1 MLMPETPYGIF
12 DTLPIEMTARSNLPN
27 SKTDHDCTANMS
39 NNTQDVAMTGLSTE
53 LIDLLAQ
60 HLDKADLLSLRA
72 TCHKLRNDTAY
83 QFCRRYVSNVSTS
96 GTTSSVLESIGVL
109 RSPKMPHAQHFARS
123 LTVRAMLIVEGLVV
137 DLDHLRKHLA
147 PDQRDIVRL
156 LAAMPNL
163 QHIALQQ
170 DMVENCVP
178 LCESPL
184 LFFQTITTLDNPL
197 VHLRSLYLHGLH
209 LGDELSSMLA
219 RQTPSLRSVS
229 FLLLTLTGNTKT
241 TTTTWAPIIKTLCS
255 LPLERFLLYQPRV
268 LDQDGNSGKLTF
280 PKHIYTRAETGYPRN
295 FGGADEIL
303 ASHMFG
309 FNLTPVKPALKKLL
323 RA

>member
-1 MLMPETPYGIF
+1 
-12 DTLPIEMTARSNLPN
+12 
-27 SKTDHDCTANMS
+27 MS
-39 NNTQDVAMTGLSTE
+39 CNTQDVALTGLSTE

-60 HLDKADLLSLRA
+60 NLDKVGLLSMRA
-72 TCHKLRNDTAY
+72 TCRKLRNDTAY
-83 QFCRRYVSNVSTS
+83 QFCRRYLSNVSTS
-96 GTTSSVLESIGVL
+96 GTISSVLESIDVL
-109 RSPKMPHAQHFARS
+109 RSPYLPHAQHFARS
-123 LTVRAMLIVEGLVV
+123 LTVRAMLIVKGWVV

-147 PDQRDIVRL
+147 PDRRDIVRL

-170 DMVENCVP
+170 DMVQNCVP
-178 LCESPL
+178 LLESPL

-229 FLLLTLTGNTKT
+229 FLLLTLTGNTKNT
-241 TTTTWAPIIKTLCS
+241 STTWAPIIKILCS
-255 LPLERFLLYQPRV
+255 MPLERFLLYQLRV
-268 LDQDGNSGKLTF
+268 SDQDGNSEKLTF
-280 PKHIYTRAETGYPRN
+280 PKHIYTHAETGYLRN

-309 FNLTPVKPALKKLL
+309 FNLTPVKPALEKLL
-323 RA
+323 RAWEEDA